1 MARDMQGRGHVHI
14 DNGFMSFDV
23 EIGHASLRGQ
33 RDTND
38 DFAGALRSAPGDK
51 RQGLVAAIADG
62 VSTAG
67 QGRLA
72 AQTAVRALLD
82 DFFAVPATWDTSVAL
97 DRLITAHNAWLVGHN
112 KRAPLREPPAVALT
126 TLTALA
132 LQGPL
137 LTVAHVGDTR
147 AWRLRDGDCQQ
158 LTQDHAFDH
167 PDFRNRLTRVLG
179 LDDPVRVDMH
189 QVELRPGDL
198 VLLSTD
204 GVHGVLPRA
213 RIAALAQEHAGSQ
226 ALADALVQAALAAG
240 SRDNAS
246 ALVVR
251 VHGLDAAALQDE
263 LVRSRTLPV
272 PHAMKVGESL
282 DGLTVTALVEGNG
295 AHRLYQVRRADGRL
309 LALKTLQPQ
318 RSHDEDE
325 RATLA
330 HEAWLSAR
338 VTEHRSDGFVAPQ
351 PAGDPSAFY
360 ALYDWHSGRTLEQR
374 LAGHEPV
381 AVDEVVA
388 AAIEWLRALGRL
400 HRLGV
405 VHRDLKPA
413 NLHLGEDGRWRIL
426 DLGVAVSGQ
435 ESDAQRALRAGTP
448 SYMNPEQ
455 WEEGG
460 QADAGSDLYAIGVT
474 LYRWLTGRLPFG
486 DLEPYQS
493 GRFRRDPQPPS
504 RHKPEVPIWLD
515 HVVLKAIAHDP
526 GQRFETAE
534 EFLLALERGA
544 GRPLPAPLHTPL
556 LQRDPA
562 LVWKAGFAVSLLF
575 NVLLVVWLLFLPR

>member
-1 MARDMQGRGHVHI
+1 MQGLRHFHT

-23 EIGHASLRGQ
+23 EIGHASMRGQ
-33 RDTND
+33 RDSND

-62 VSTAG
+62 VSTSG

-97 DRLITAHNAWLVGHN
+97 DRLIAAHNAWLVGHN

-189 QVELRPGDL
+189 QVELQPGDL

-213 RIAALAQEHAGSQ
+213 RIAALAQEHAGAQ
-226 ALADALVQAALAAG
+226 ALAEALVQAALAAG

-272 PHAMKVGESL
+272 PHALKVGETL

-295 AHRLYQVRRADGRL
+295 LHRLYQVRRADGRL

-318 RSHDEDE
+318 RGHDEDE

-351 PAGDPSAFY
+351 TGGDPSAFY
-360 ALYDWHSGRTLEQR
+360 ALYDWHAGRTLEQR